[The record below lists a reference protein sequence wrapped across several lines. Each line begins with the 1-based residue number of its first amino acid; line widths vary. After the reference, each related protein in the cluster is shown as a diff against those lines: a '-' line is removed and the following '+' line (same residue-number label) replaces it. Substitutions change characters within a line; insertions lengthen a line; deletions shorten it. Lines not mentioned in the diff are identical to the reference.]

1 MFDVHVIFT
10 RQLSTENRKLVLMN
24 NQLSQSDTLSAE
36 SIKEGLQTSC
46 FGQEVL
52 YLPSTSSTNRVAKE
66 AAQKGMQE
74 GTLIITNHQTEGRGR
89 FDRTWWSSP
98 GKDLLFSL
106 IFRPP
111 LKASQTFRLT
121 LLSSLAVAEA
131 IRQETG
137 LDALIKWPNDV
148 YIKGKKVSGI
158 LSESGIHN
166 EHLEYMIVGIGIN
179 VNSTPSRNPE
189 IEERATSISME
200 SGKNF
205 PRITL
210 LTVILELIESYY
222 RGIQKGDFHSLK
234 KRWDTLSLINHKKV
248 MVETQGCMHE
258 GTAESIDEDGFL
270 VLLDH
275 TGTKRRIV
283 SGDVSLS
290 LL

>member
-1 MFDVHVIFT
+1 M
-10 RQLSTENRKLVLMN
+10 LMN
-24 NQLSQSDTLSAE
+24 SLLSQPDTLSAA
-36 SIKEGLQTSC
+36 SIKKGLQTSF
-46 FGQEVL
+46 FGQEVFF
-52 YLPSTSSTNRVAKE
+52 LPSTTSTNRIAKE

-74 GTLIITNHQTEGRGR
+74 GTLIITNQQTEGRGR

-121 LLSSLAVAEA
+121 LLSSLAVAEG

-148 YIKGKKVSGI
+148 YIEGKKVSGI

-166 EHLEYMIVGIGIN
+166 EHLEYVIVGIGIN
-179 VNSTPSRNPE
+179 VNSTPSTNPE

-200 SGKNF
+200 LGKNF
-205 PRITL
+205 PRLTL
-210 LTVILELIESYY
+210 LTVILELIERYY
-222 RGIQKGDFHSLK
+222 RSLQKGGFHFLK
-234 KRWDTLSLINHKKV
+234 KRWDALSLITHKKV
-248 MVETQGCMHE
+248 MVESQGCMHE
-258 GTAESIDEDGFL
+258 GTAESVDDDGFL
-270 VLLDH
+270 LLLDH

-290 LL
+290 LV

>member
-1 MFDVHVIFT
+1 
-10 RQLSTENRKLVLMN
+10 MN
-24 NQLSQSDTLSAE
+24 NHWSRSETLSAE
-36 SIKEGLQTSC
+36 SIKAGLQTSC

-52 YLPSTSSTNRVAKE
+52 YLPATPSTNVEAKKR
-66 AAQKGMQE
+66 AQAGMAE
-74 GTLIITNHQTEGRGR
+74 GTLVITDNQTHGRGR

-106 IFRPP
+106 IFRPS
-111 LKASQTFRLT
+111 LKASQAFRLT

-158 LSESGIHN
+158 LSESGIHRD
-166 EHLEYMIVGIGIN
+166 HLEYIIAGIGIN

-189 IEERATSISME
+189 IEDRATSLSME
-200 SGKNF
+200 LGENV
-205 PRITL
+205 PRLAL
-210 LTVILELIESYY
+210 LSLILELIESYY
-222 RGIQKGDFHSLK
+222 RTIQQGEFHSLK

-248 MVETQGCMHE
+248 MVETRGCMHE
-258 GTAESIDEDGFL
+258 GTAESVDEDGFL

>member
-1 MFDVHVIFT
+1 
-10 RQLSTENRKLVLMN
+10 MN
-24 NQLSQSDTLSAE
+24 NQLSPDTLSAE
-36 SIKEGLQTSC
+36 SIKEGLVTSC
-46 FGQEVL
+46 FGQKVL
-52 YLPSTSSTNRVAKE
+52 YLPSTHSTNVEAKKR
-66 AAQKGMQE
+66 AQAGIAE
-74 GTLIITNHQTEGRGR
+74 GTLVITDNQTHGRGR

-106 IFRPP
+106 IFRPL

-121 LLSSLAVAEA
+121 LISSLAVAEA

-137 LDALIKWPNDV
+137 LDALIKWPNDI

-158 LSESGIHN
+158 LSESGMQGD
-166 EHLEYMIVGIGIN
+166 HLEYMIVGIGIN
-179 VNSTPSRNPE
+179 VNSTPSKHPA

-200 SGKNF
+200 LGENF

-210 LTVILELIESYY
+210 LTVILALIESYY
-222 RGIQKGDFHSLK
+222 RGIQKGDFHALK

-248 MVETQGCMHE
+248 MVQTRGCRHE
-258 GTAESIDEDGFL
+258 GTAESVDEDGFL